1 MKETLYPTNFQKIV
15 QASQYTQYILSAK
28 EKQYS
33 IYTGSQSGE
42 FIQRLLSG
50 KPFERPQT
58 IDVITSLCSGL
69 EITPVQL
76 VIHDVQDGIYF
87 CKLFFVQKLGNEEKI
102 LEVDA
107 RPSDGL
113 ALALIHNFPVYSTPN
128 LLEKINEEDL

>member
-1 MKETLYPTNFQKIV
+1 LKTTLYPTTFQKIV
-15 QASQYTQYILSAK
+15 QASQYTQYILSAND
-28 EKQYS
+28 KQYC

-69 EITPVQL
+69 EISPTQL
-76 VIHDVQDGIYF
+76 VIHDVEDGVYF
-87 CKLFFVQKLGNEEKI
+87 CKLFFLQKLGQDEKI
-102 LEVDA
+102 LEIDA

-113 ALALIHNFPVYSTPN
+113 ALALIHNFPVFSTFD
-128 LLEKINEEDL
+128 LLEKIETEQI